1 MKFYFHFIVTHA
13 GLLGFGFMANFFS
26 GFGQTFFIG
35 VFGGAMR
42 ADFGLS
48 HGEFGLVYSLAT
60 LASALCFLWAGR
72 QIDRLDLRFYV
83 GLATGLYAVA
93 CLWIALMPAVAWMLV
108 VGFALVRLS
117 GQSLM
122 THIGGATMAR
132 YFGTSRGMAVSVA
145 GLGLAAAEAV
155 LPPVGVALLDGVG
168 WRGTW
173 FAIAVVL
180 VAVLIPLA
188 QWLLRDQRERE
199 RRFQEERASTLAD
212 QGERDW
218 LLHEVLRD
226 PAFYLVLPTIVF
238 TPFMVTG
245 LFFHQAHVVALK
257 GWSLGLFA
265 TAFVVYAGASVL
277 GMLAAGPMID
287 RFGARRVVPVLLGPL
302 ALGLMPL
309 ALSNHPAAAYA
320 FMLGAGITNGTG
332 TTLISALWAE
342 MYGPLH
348 IGSIRSVVWTLIV
361 VSTAIAPVLF
371 GALFDS
377 GVSVEA
383 IALACL
389 GGALGASLLAGPLA
403 GCSLIRPRRAR
414 R

>member
-1 MKFYFHFIVTHA
+1 MKFYFRFIAANA

-35 VFGGAMR
+35 VFGGALR

-60 LASALCFLWAGR
+60 LASAVCFVWAGR
-72 QIDRLDLRFYV
+72 QIDRLDLRLYV
-83 GLATGLYAVA
+83 ALAASLYAVA

-108 VGFALVRLS
+108 LGFALVRLS

-132 YFGTSRGMAVSVA
+132 YFDTSRGMAVSVA

-155 LPPVGVALLDGVG
+155 LPPAGVALLDGVG

-180 VAVLIPLA
+180 VVVLVPLG
-188 QWLLRDQRERE
+188 QWLLRGQPERE
-199 RRFQEERASTLAD
+199 RRFREERASSIAD
-212 QGERDW
+212 EGERDW
-218 LLHEVLRD
+218 LLREVLRD

-238 TPFMVTG
+238 TPFVVTG
-245 LFFHQAHVVALK
+245 IFFHQAHVVELK

-265 TAFVVYAGASVL
+265 TAFVAYAGASVL
-277 GMLAAGPMID
+277 GMVASGPMVD
-287 RFGARRVVPVLLGPL
+287 RFGARRVVPVFLGPL
-302 ALGLMPL
+302 VLGLIPL
-309 ALSNHPAAAYA
+309 AVSSHPAAAYA
-320 FMLGAGITNGTG
+320 FMLGAGVTNGMG

-348 IGSIRSVVWTLIV
+348 IGSIRSVVWTTIV

-377 GVSVEA
+377 GVAVEA
-383 IALACL
+383 IALVCL
-389 GGALGASLLAGPLA
+389 AGAIGASLLAGP
-403 GCSLIRPRRAR
+403 AR
-414 R
+414 QLLVRY